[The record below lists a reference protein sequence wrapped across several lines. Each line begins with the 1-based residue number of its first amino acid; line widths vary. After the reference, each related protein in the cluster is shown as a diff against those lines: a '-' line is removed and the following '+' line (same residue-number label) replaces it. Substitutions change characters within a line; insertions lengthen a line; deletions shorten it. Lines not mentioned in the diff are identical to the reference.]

1 MIQDPKETDDEQGQ
15 NQNNCMFEK
24 NLHSRVVTP
33 NSTKEEITF
42 SL

>member
-15 NQNNCMFEK
+15 NQNNRVFEK

-33 NSTKEEITF
+33 NSSKEEITF
-42 SL
+42 RL